1 MLAGVLAVAMRSFGL
16 FERGSNTLDLTVMQE
31 QVGPATDDSGSPI
44 SVAGQPAGAYVHGA
58 VQVNWH
64 SCYSC
69 YSCPFPYSH
78 TRATARL
85 PDLITSWPVPRRQ
98 S

>member
-16 FERGSNTLDLTVMQE
+16 FERGSNILDLTVMQE

-69 YSCPFPYSH
+69 YSCPFPH
-78 TRATARL
+78 
-85 PDLITSWPVPRRQ
+85 PRNCAAA
-98 S
+98 